1 VSVNIEGLTKR
12 SDKQADE
19 QRMKGGKA
27 MGRIGFQELLIVF
40 GLALLIFGPSKL
52 PEIGKSLGK
61 GIREFKQATKEVKDS
76 VTVDEE
82 ISK

>member
-1 VSVNIEGLTKR
+1 
-12 SDKQADE
+12 
-19 QRMKGGKA
+19 

-61 GIREFKQATKEVKDS
+61 GIREFKSASKDIKES
-76 VTVDEE
+76 INLDEE
-82 ISK
+82 DESKSKKS

>member
-1 VSVNIEGLTKR
+1 
-12 SDKQADE
+12 
-19 QRMKGGKA
+19 

-61 GIREFKQATKEVKDS
+61 GIREFKSASKEIKDS
-76 VTVDEE
+76 VNLDEE
-82 ISK
+82 DDSKSKKS

>member
-1 VSVNIEGLTKR
+1 
-12 SDKQADE
+12 
-19 QRMKGGKA
+19 

-61 GIREFKQATKEVKDS
+61 GIREFKSATKEVKDS
-76 VTVDEE
+76 VSLDDDEE
-82 ISK
+82 DQKPKKS

>member
-1 VSVNIEGLTKR
+1 
-12 SDKQADE
+12 
-19 QRMKGGKA
+19 

-61 GIREFKQATKEVKDS
+61 GIREFRQATKEVKDS
-76 VTVDEE
+76 VTLDEE
-82 ISK
+82 TTK